1 MSHPHNPDT
10 WIVPAPKCRLVDGSL
25 PERDIPDQAMPSLKH
40 LYPATSAVI
49 SPVGS
54 AHPQKEVCGQML
66 IPGTDVRT
74 QKNYGGAIP
83 PRPEDRGPLA
93 HVR

>member
-54 AHPQKEVCGQML
+54 AHPQKEADRCLFPVLTSEHKNITEGQFL
-66 IPGTDVRT
+66 PGLKTGV
-74 QKNYGGAIP
+74 
-83 PRPEDRGPLA
+83 PLPM
-93 HVR
+93 